1 MHDHADR
8 VPSEFADMKISAI
21 QLAELSGLRT
31 EDIHYWA
38 RKGYISRSQ
47 NGSGSKR
54 PFAMSELEK
63 VRLMGNLTKKYE
75 MDALKASGLADELLK
90 MHETEPDAYLA
101 ALKLLETFDRSLT
114 TLARVLAKVGFVEA
128 LSGVDLAE
136 QAESDTNPKADKE
149 GRSQGD

>member
-1 MHDHADR
+1 MQDRNDH
-8 VPSEFADMKISAI
+8 VPSDFADMKISAI

-38 RKGYISRSQ
+38 RKGYIRRFQ

-63 VRLMGNLTKKYE
+63 VRLMGELTKKYE

-90 MHETEPDAYLA
+90 MHENEPDAYRA
-101 ALKLLETFDRSLT
+101 ALTLLEAFDKSLT
-114 TLARVLAKVGFVEA
+114 TLSRFLAETGFVEA
-128 LSGVDLAE
+128 FLEANLAE
-136 QAESDTNPKADKE
+136 QAEADTDLSADEE